1 MPVLLK
7 NYFTD
12 LCWFIRTF
20 FNKQNFIDKLQQKDW
35 FNLVKIVMRQAVSAV
50 HEMKE
55 NYSSLII
62 VSKDSQDRVPLI
74 SSVIQLLADPY
85 YRTIEG
91 FYVIHIFFF
100 YRFIFSNCGD
110 FKIFLLLFFYWLKVK
125 FKQITRGLIRISG
138 TILGLR
144 KIVTL

>member
-1 MPVLLK
+1 MG
-7 NYFTD
+7 
-12 LCWFIRTF
+12 
-20 FNKQNFIDKLQQKDW
+20 QKDW

-91 FYVIHIFFF
+91 FYVLIEKEWCYFGH
-100 YRFIFSNCGD
+100 RFRQSLQHYNYSSN
-110 FKIFLLLFFYWLKVK
+110 
-125 FKQITRGLIRISG
+125 G
-138 TILGLR
+138 TNINAHTVSIKPDDDLNSDNLENDNEDS
-144 KIVTL
+144 